1 MVQAAGDPVSE
12 LAEELPETYRRRW
25 QRSPV
30 CMKFCS
36 QLLSRPVLFWAA
48 TWSPLAGSS
57 RRAGACSRQRPRQT
71 TCSLTLT
78 AVKEPRTE
86 IFKVPD
92 RRTAATKVPTG
103 TGITDLTH
111 RS

>member
-1 MVQAAGDPVSE
+1 MEHVNQRNTSPSALTAGREPAVRVDLESQPS
-12 LAEELPETYRRRW
+12 L
-25 QRSPV
+25 V

-36 QLLSRPVLFWAA
+36 QRLSRPVLFWAA
-48 TWSPLAGSS
+48 TWSPLAGSR

-92 RRTAATKVPTG
+92 RRTSATKVPAG
-103 TGITDLTH
+103 TGIT
-111 RS
+111 